1 MLSNS
6 LGYKSP
12 IFFNFSK
19 ACWQLKYLYYL
30 RILNTVRAIAFSL
43 TDTTFMIRNIII
55 AVWALIGLGFICLV
69 MLFVSI
75 TFGWIGYLPDMSE
88 LENPN
93 YKFASQLLSVDGKEL
108 GTWSYSK
115 ENRVF
120 VDYDDI
126 APTLIDAL
134 IATEDVRFNE
144 HSGIDAKSVIRAI
157 VKSGILMQ
165 KNAGGGSTITQQLAK
180 LLYSEVSGNKLE
192 RLYQKPIEWVIAVQL
207 ERQYTKEEIITLYLN
222 KYDFGYNAVG
232 LKSAAHVYFGK
243 LPNRLKIEECAM
255 LVGMCKNSSL
265 YNPRRRP
272 ELTKNRRNVVFSQM
286 EKAGFITAAERD
298 SLSALDLKINYHP
311 ADHKAGI
318 ATYFREHLRLY
329 MTAAKPER
337 KNYRGWQMQQFYED
351 SLNWENDPLFGW
363 CHKNKKANGE
373 NYNVYTDGLKIYTT
387 IDSRMQTYLE
397 EAVQE
402 HLVENLQPRF
412 FKAKKGQK
420 TAPFTDKLSMEEV
433 DKIMER
439 AMKQSDRY
447 RTMKKSGYS
456 EQGIKEAFNTPY
468 MMEIFT
474 YNGPKDTLM
483 SPMDSLKYYKYFL
496 RTGAMSMDPL
506 TGEIKAYVG
515 GPNYYQFKYD
525 MVSMGRRQVG
535 STVKPFLYSLAMEN
549 GFTPCDETRN
559 VEQTIVTEDGK
570 LWSPRNS
577 STKRYGEVVSLRWGL
592 AMSNNW
598 ISAYLMSKLNPYT
611 FKKLIHQFGLIN
623 RDIEPTPSLCL
634 GVCDASV
641 SEMVSA
647 YTAFVGKGIRTS
659 PLMVT
664 RIDDNAGNTISVFSA
679 RKTEVISEQSS
690 YKMIDM
696 LRGVVN
702 GGTGSRVRRDYGIT
716 ADMGGKTGTTQNN
729 SDGWFMGFT
738 PSLVT
743 GCWVGGEERD
753 IHFDRM
759 TDGQGA
765 SMALP
770 IWGIY
775 MNKVYADDSLPYSQE
790 EVFEI
795 PEDFNPCGSLLL
807 VGQEDE
813 KTENYDEEDES
824 AVSFSDEEIEN
835 NVVEEEGFDDLFQ

>member
-1 MLSNS
+1 MM
-6 LGYKSP
+6 K
-12 IFFNFSK
+12 K
-19 ACWQLKYLYYL
+19 
-30 RILNTVRAIAFSL
+30 
-43 TDTTFMIRNIII
+43 III
-55 AVWALIGLGFICLV
+55 AIWVLIGLGFAALAI
-69 MLFVSI
+69 LFMSI
-75 TFGWIGYLPDMSE
+75 TYGWIGYLPDMSE

-93 YKFASQLLSVDGKEL
+93 YKFASQILSADGKEM

-126 APTLIDAL
+126 APHLIKAL
-134 IATEDVRFNE
+134 VATEDVRFHE
-144 HSGIDAKSVIRAI
+144 HSGIDAKSVLRALI
-157 VKSGILMQ
+157 KGGLMMQ

-207 ERQYTKEEIITLYLN
+207 ERQYTKDEIITLYLN

-232 LKSAAHVYFGK
+232 IKSAASVYFGK
-243 LPNRLKIEECAM
+243 LPSQLKVEECAM

-272 ELTKNRRNVVFSQM
+272 ELTKERRNVVFSQM
-286 EKAGFITAAERD
+286 EKCGFLTKAEKD
-298 SLSALDLKINYHP
+298 SLSALELKINYHP

-318 ATYFREHLRLY
+318 ATYFREYLRIY
-329 MTAAKPER
+329 MTASKPE
-337 KNYRGWQMQQFYED
+337 KSNYRGWQMQQYYED
-351 SLNWENDPLFGW
+351 SLNWEQDPLYGW
-363 CHKNKKANGE
+363 CNKNMKANGE
-373 NYNVYTDGLKIYTT
+373 KYNVYTDGLKIYTT
-387 IDSRMQTYLE
+387 LDSRMQIYLE

-402 HLVENLQPRF
+402 HVVETLQPRF
-412 FKAKKGQK
+412 FETKKGRR
-420 TAPFTDKLSMEEV
+420 TAPFTDKLTDEEV
-433 DKIMER
+433 EKIMER
-439 AMKQSDRY
+439 AMRQSDRY
-447 RTMKKSGYS
+447 RIMKKNGYS
-456 EQGIKEAFNTPY
+456 EQGIRKAFETPY
-468 MMEIFT
+468 EMEVFT

-483 SPMDSLKYYKYFL
+483 SPMDSLKYYKFFL
-496 RTGAMSMDPL
+496 RTGAMSMDPI
-506 TGEIKAYVG
+506 TGEVKAYVG

-525 MVSMGRRQVG
+525 MAGVGRRQVG
-535 STVKPFLYSLAMEN
+535 STIKPFLYSLAMEN

-577 STKRYGEVVSLRWGL
+577 SQKRYGEVVTLRWGL
-592 AMSNNW
+592 ATSNNW
-598 ISAYLMSKLNPYT
+598 ISAYLMSKLNPYS
-611 FKKLIHQFGLIN
+611 FKKLIHQFGLLN
-623 RDIEPTPSLCL
+623 KEIEPTPSLCL
-634 GVCDASV
+634 GACDASV
-641 SEMVSA
+641 AEMVGA

-664 RIDDNAGNTISVFSA
+664 RIEDNAGNTISTFSA

-696 LRGVVN
+696 LRGVIN

-716 ADMGGKTGTTQNN
+716 VDMGGKTGTTQNN

-759 TDGQGA
+759 ADGQGA
-765 SMALP
+765 SSALP
-770 IWGIY
+770 IWGLY
-775 MNKVYADDSLPYSQE
+775 MKKVFEDTTLPYSQDE
-790 EVFEI
+790 KFDI
-795 PEDFNPCGSLLL
+795 PKDYNPCGSLLL
-807 VGQEDE
+807 NEESDE
-813 KTENYDEEDES
+813 QDDES
-824 AVSFSDEEIEN
+824 GSDTNI
-835 NVVEEEGFDDLFQ
+835 EEGFDDLFQ